1 MEGGRDAVIPG
12 RGQASLGVRPPG
24 VRLFP
29 ACAGKR
35 RPAGAGH
42 CMGRAYLPTQNREK
56 ISSMIFSST
65 RSPVMA
71 PRCDIAS

>member
-12 RGQASLGVRPPG
+12 RGQARRGVIPFGASAFFQPAPG
-24 VRLFP
+24 
-29 ACAGKR
+29 R
-35 RPAGAGH
+35 RPAGAGY
-42 CMGRAYLPTQNREK
+42 CREPAYLPTQNREK

-65 RSPVMA
+65 LSPVMA